1 MLDIIVRNAKRLR
14 GLTEVL
20 LDTAKIESKS
30 MLLNIESFGIVK
42 QIEELVADFRNQYLK
57 QNERVDNTSVKFDTN
72 YTSQRINVQADRA
85 RISQVMM
92 NLLEN
97 AMKFLGHEQT

>member
-57 QNERVDNTSVKFDTN
+57 QNEDQCTS
-72 YTSQRINVQADRA
+72 R
-85 RISQVMM
+85 
-92 NLLEN
+92 
-97 AMKFLGHEQT
+97 